1 MDKALALESSGPGSN
16 PCEGDILF
24 TEEAWKKWARFVI
37 YKKVNKEK
45 GGNHYQPDFSMH
57 ALLNYFQCTI
67 DNSDGSNTILM
78 NLNII
83 FEHQTNSNV
92 FIYRIWTQTPYF

>member
-16 PCEGDILF
+16 PCEGEILF

-45 GGNHYQPDFSMH
+45 GGNHYQTDFNTQSSLVFLGQKRPRNRRAYSYLWPH
-57 ALLNYFQCTI
+57 AMVSTI
-67 DNSDGSNTILM
+67 
-78 NLNII
+78 
-83 FEHQTNSNV
+83 
-92 FIYRIWTQTPYF
+92 

>member
-16 PCEGDILF
+16 PCEGEILF

-45 GGNHYQPDFSMH
+45 GGNHYQTDFTTFKFLPKLSKETLKHFSQMRSWG
-57 ALLNYFQCTI
+57 I
-67 DNSDGSNTILM
+67 D
-78 NLNII
+78 
-83 FEHQTNSNV
+83 EV
-92 FIYRIWTQTPYF
+92 A

>member
-16 PCEGDILF
+16 PCEGEILF

-45 GGNHYQPDFSMH
+45 GGNHYQTDFSRH
-57 ALLNYFQCTI
+57 KK
-67 DNSDGSNTILM
+67 GGKSNTQWWSVEKKLKKLA
-78 NLNII
+78 NLGG
-83 FEHQTNSNV
+83 FFFGTHS
-92 FIYRIWTQTPYF
+92 

>member
-16 PCEGDILF
+16 PCEGENLF

-45 GGNHYQPDFSMH
+45 GGNHYQTDFS
-57 ALLNYFQCTI
+57 
-67 DNSDGSNTILM
+67 S
-78 NLNII
+78 
-83 FEHQTNSNV
+83 
-92 FIYRIWTQTPYF
+92 

>member
-16 PCEGDILF
+16 PCEGEILF

-45 GGNHYQPDFSMH
+45 GGNHYQTDFS
-57 ALLNYFQCTI
+57 ALLN
-67 DNSDGSNTILM
+67 SPLSNTW
-78 NLNII
+78 NDKII
-83 FEHQTNSNV
+83 VLLTL
-92 FIYRIWTQTPYF
+92 Y

>member
-16 PCEGDILF
+16 PCEGEILF

-45 GGNHYQPDFSMH
+45 GGNHYQTDF
-57 ALLNYFQCTI
+57 N
-67 DNSDGSNTILM
+67 
-78 NLNII
+78 NLEKKFCYCNQ
-83 FEHQTNSNV
+83 FN
-92 FIYRIWTQTPYF
+92 RLCDC

>member
-16 PCEGDILF
+16 PSEGENLF

-45 GGNHYQPDFSMH
+45 GGNHYQTDFSP
-57 ALLNYFQCTI
+57 LNLRSYLRLYRFVFVRSAFQL
-67 DNSDGSNTILM
+67 DL
-78 NLNII
+78 
-83 FEHQTNSNV
+83 
-92 FIYRIWTQTPYF
+92 

>member
-16 PCEGDILF
+16 PCEGEILF

-45 GGNHYQPDFSMH
+45 GGNHYQTDFKDDKSFRKTIYKVLPFSYVS
-57 ALLNYFQCTI
+57 LL
-67 DNSDGSNTILM
+67 
-78 NLNII
+78 
-83 FEHQTNSNV
+83 
-92 FIYRIWTQTPYF
+92 R

>member
-16 PCEGDILF
+16 PCEGEILF

-45 GGNHYQPDFSMH
+45 GGNHYQTDFSSIGVE
-57 ALLNYFQCTI
+57 L
-67 DNSDGSNTILM
+67 DE
-78 NLNII
+78 NIGI
-83 FEHQTNSNV
+83 EFTT
-92 FIYRIWTQTPYF
+92 IWTVCWKKSEKMKVACFGQCYQLQMF